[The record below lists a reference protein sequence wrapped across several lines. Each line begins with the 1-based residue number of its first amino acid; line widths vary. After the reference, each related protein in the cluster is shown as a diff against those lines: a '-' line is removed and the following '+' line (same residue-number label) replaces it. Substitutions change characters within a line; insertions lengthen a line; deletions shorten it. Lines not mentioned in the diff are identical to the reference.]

1 MDKKDRVGL
10 AIGFVFLIA
19 MGFWAMG
26 FWAMLDPTAMEEYA
40 SAGLASS
47 LKQTFADAWGRKLG
61 MGLIAVGALAL
72 VGLHQS
78 E

>member
-1 MDKKDRVGL
+1 MDKKDKIGL
-10 AIGFVFLIA
+10 AIGFVFLI
-19 MGFWAMG
+19 AMG

-47 LKQTFADAWGRKLG
+47 LKQTFADVWGRKLG
-61 MGLIAVGALAL
+61 MGLIAVGVLAL

>member
-1 MDKKDRVGL
+1 MDKKDKIGL

-19 MGFWAMG
+19 MGIWAI
-26 FWAMLDPTAMEEYA
+26 ADPTAMEAYA
-40 SAGLASS
+40 SSGLANSV
-47 LKQTFADAWGRKLG
+47 KQTFAEAWGPKLG
-61 MGLIAVGALAL
+61 MVLVGLGALAL

>member
-1 MDKKDRVGL
+1 MDKKDKIGFAV
-10 AIGFVFLIA
+10 GFVFLMV
-19 MGFWAMG
+19 MGI
-26 FWAMLDPTAMEEYA
+26 WAMLDPTAMEEYA
-40 SAGLASS
+40 SSGLASS

-61 MGLIAVGALAL
+61 MVLVALGALAL

>member
-1 MDKKDRVGL
+1 MDKKDKIGL
-10 AIGFVFLIA
+10 AIGFVFLI
-19 MGFWAMG
+19 AMG

-61 MGLIAVGALAL
+61 MGLIGVGALAL
-72 VGLHQS
+72 AGLHQS